1 MRQAIDLLRYER
13 RGRVFFGVLAQSA
26 LGTGAAYVALLLVA
40 LDRFHSPWAIGLVLL
55 ADVVPAMFL
64 GPLFGAA
71 ADRWPRRTCMVVAD
85 TVRAAAFAGIVLVD
99 GFALTFVLAL
109 VAGVGTG
116 LFTPSALASLPS
128 LVQERR
134 LPAASS
140 LYGAISDFGF
150 IAGPGLAALLLL
162 AGGPET
168 VLAVN
173 AVTFAI
179 SAPLLATLRFGSAP
193 GGVREAD
200 APSPSLIREARE
212 GMRAAAG
219 MRGLRLV
226 LVATGAAL
234 FFGAIFNVGQP
245 LLAKGELDSGD
256 SGFAV
261 LVTIYGVG
269 FIAGS
274 LSGSKGGDLR
284 LLKRRYLA
292 GSMLMAA
299 GFLTSGL
306 APTVASAVVT
316 FLAAG
321 YGNGLLLVY
330 ERLLMQTIVPDQLA
344 GRVFGIRDSLTAW
357 AFAGGFLVGP
367 PLLNALGTRTMI
379 AAAGAAGLVVWL
391 VSAFGLRARWRQGV
405 GEAAGPLAATSGADL
420 GWDRRGGQEGAH
432 LIHG

>member
-1 MRQAIDLLRYER
+1 MRQAIDLLRHER
-13 RGRVFFGVLAQSA
+13 RARVFFAVLAQSA

-71 ADRWPRRTCMVVAD
+71 ADRWPRRTCMVAAD
-85 TVRAAAFAGIVLVD
+85 VVRAAAFAGIVLVD

-109 VAGVGTG
+109 VAGIGTG
-116 LFTPSALASLPS
+116 LFTPAALASLPS
-128 LVQERR
+128 LVEERR

-140 LYGAISDFGF
+140 LYGAIADFGF
-150 IAGPGLAALLLL
+150 IAGPGLAAVLLLG
-162 AGGPET
+162 GGPET

-173 AVTFAI
+173 AATFAI
-179 SAPLLATLRFGSAP
+179 SAPMLASLRFGAAP
-193 GGVREAD
+193 PASSEPAGRAR
-200 APSPSLIREARE
+200 SLITDARE

-245 LLAKGELDSGD
+245 LLAKGELGSGD
-256 SGFAV
+256 TGFAV

-269 FIAGS
+269 FIGGS
-274 LSGSKGGDLR
+274 LSGSKGGELK
-284 LLKRRYLA
+284 LLKRRYLI
-292 GSMLMAA
+292 GSMLMSA
-299 GFLTSGL
+299 GFLASGL
-306 APTVASAVVT
+306 TPSVAGAMAT

-321 YGNGLLLVY
+321 YGNGLLLIY
-330 ERLLMQTIVPDQLA
+330 ERLLVQTVVPDQLA

-367 PLLNALGTRTMI
+367 PLLNAFGTRTMI
-379 AAAGAAGLVVWL
+379 AAAGAAGLVVGL
-391 VSAFGLRARWRQGV
+391 VSVLGLRGAWGKGV
-405 GEAAGPLAATSGADL
+405 GEGEGPLAAGAGTDL
-420 GWDRRGGQEGAH
+420 AWDRRGGQEGAH